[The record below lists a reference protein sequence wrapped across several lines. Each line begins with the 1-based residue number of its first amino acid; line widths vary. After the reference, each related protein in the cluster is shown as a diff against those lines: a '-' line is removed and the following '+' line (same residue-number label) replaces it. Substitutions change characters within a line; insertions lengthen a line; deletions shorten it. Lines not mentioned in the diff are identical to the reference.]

1 MGKPVTVNDLR
12 CGHGLHETLFH
23 ARYQNAVKFAMMFE
37 ASPRWSGTDEKDMI
51 EHLMPFRMDTYFKRE
66 NSLII
71 DNKPVLF
78 VFGFRYLEAI
88 REELT
93 ERNNLPDYRMPQ
105 DLGFTGYNKA
115 WGTPDFSEICREK
128 FHLK

>member
-1 MGKPVTVNDLR
+1 
-12 CGHGLHETLFH
+12 
-23 ARYQNAVKFAMMFE
+23 MMFE

-78 VFGFRYLEAI
+78 VFGIWKLFVKSSPSATIFPIIACRRISVSPATTKPGVRRIFPRYAGKNSI
-88 REELT
+88 
-93 ERNNLPDYRMPQ
+93 
-105 DLGFTGYNKA
+105 
-115 WGTPDFSEICREK
+115 
-128 FHLK
+128 